1 MNYNTEQASSTS
13 DVSSSLASAKNPSHH
28 WRMKREHAEEER
40 VGSIGDGSWLS
51 ALLHRARAI
60 NGCSNENKPAAPK
73 MAPALLPMQRTRAIT
88 R

>member
-51 ALLHRARAI
+51 ALLHRA
-60 NGCSNENKPAAPK
+60 
-73 MAPALLPMQRTRAIT
+73 
-88 R
+88 